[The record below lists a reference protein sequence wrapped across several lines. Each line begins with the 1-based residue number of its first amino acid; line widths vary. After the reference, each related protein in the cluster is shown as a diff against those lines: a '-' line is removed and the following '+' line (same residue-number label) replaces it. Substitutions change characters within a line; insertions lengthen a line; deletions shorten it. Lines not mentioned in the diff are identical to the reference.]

1 MRSININAI
10 FDGTIEENL
19 REQNYSSSLCTRL
32 RKKMGL
38 IMVNSEPKKI
48 VDKVKKNDVI
58 SIVLEDQDV
67 KKVDKANI
75 PVKIIYEDEDLA
87 VIDKQAGL
95 AVINTRRHFG
105 ESLENALAN
114 IWGDF
119 VYRPVN
125 RLDKDTSGLMI
136 IAKNQLAHSILNDA
150 KIQKKYLAL
159 VEGKL
164 EGEGDIIA
172 PIDREEDSIIKRCIK
187 DTGKYAET
195 HYKVLKNYSTY
206 TLVELTLK
214 TGRTHQIRVHMAH
227 IGHPLLADGIYNER
241 AKCPTILDNG
251 YILNRQALHAYYL
264 KFDHPIEKKAI
275 ELTSKP
281 DFIDE
286 NILQIYNN

>member
-1 MRSININAI
+1 MRLININAI

-19 REQNYSSSLCTRL
+19 REQNYSASLCTRL

-38 IMVNSEPKKI
+38 ILVNNEPRKI
-48 VDKVKKNDVI
+48 VDKISKNDVI
-58 SIVLEDQDV
+58 SIVLEDENI
-67 KKVDKANI
+67 KHITPANI
-75 PVKIIYEDEDLA
+75 PIKIVYEDEDLA
-87 VIDKQAGL
+87 IIDKQANL

-150 KIQKKYLAL
+150 KIEKKYLAL
-159 VEGKL
+159 VEGILK
-164 EGEGDIIA
+164 GEGDIIA
-172 PIDREEDSIIKRCIK
+172 PIDRESDSIIKRCIK
-187 DTGKYAET
+187 DSGKYAET
-195 HYKVLKNYSTY
+195 HYKVIKNYSTY

-227 IGHPLLADGIYNER
+227 IGHPLLADGIYNEK
-241 AKCPTILDNG
+241 AQAVTLDNG
-251 YILNRQALHAYYL
+251 FYLDRQALHAYYL
-264 KFDHPIEKKAI
+264 KFEHPILKKEI
-275 ELTSKP
+275 EITSKP
-281 DFIDE
+281 DFID
-286 NILQIYNN
+286 

>member
-1 MRSININAI
+1 MRLININAI

-38 IMVNSEPKKI
+38 IQVNGEPKKI
-48 VDKVKKNDVI
+48 VDKVQKNDVI
-58 SIVLEDQDV
+58 TIVLQDCDMKHV
-67 KKVDKANI
+67 APKNI
-75 PVKIIYEDEDLA
+75 PIKIVYEDEDLA
-87 VIDKQAGL
+87 IIDKQAGL
-95 AVINTRRHFG
+95 AVINTRRHYG

-136 IAKNQLAHSILNDA
+136 IAKNQLAHSILNEA
-150 KIQKKYLAL
+150 HIEKKYLAL

-164 EGEGDIIA
+164 LGEGDIIA
-172 PIDREEDSIIKRCIK
+172 PIDREEGTIIKRCVK
-187 DTGKYAET
+187 DSGKYAET
-195 HYKVLKNYSTY
+195 HYKVIKNYSTY

-227 IGHPLLADGIYNER
+227 IGHPLVADGLYNGGKNE
-241 AKCPTILDNG
+241 AILDNG
-251 YILNRQALHAYYL
+251 YEIKRQALHASSL
-264 KFDHPIEKKAI
+264 RFEHPILKKVI
-275 ELTSKP
+275 DLSSKP
-281 DFIDE
+281 DFID
-286 NILQIYNN
+286 